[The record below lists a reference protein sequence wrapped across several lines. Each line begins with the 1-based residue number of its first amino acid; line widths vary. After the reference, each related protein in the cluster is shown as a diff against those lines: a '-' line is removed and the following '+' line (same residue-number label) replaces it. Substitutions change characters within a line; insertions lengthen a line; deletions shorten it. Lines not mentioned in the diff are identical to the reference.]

1 MRTSATTTP
10 WHSRKHETMLIINK
24 IFPSSIF
31 SVTMDI
37 NQETCTWV
45 SSRIMAKASNLKT
58 VCATLISFYNKMQLI
73 YSTLKATSSPA
84 TFIRITER
92 VVGIA
97 TETKKMKMAPI

>member
-1 MRTSATTTP
+1 MPT
-10 WHSRKHETMLIINK
+10 INK

-31 SVTMDI
+31 SVTI
-37 NQETCTWV
+37 SSNQEICTLV
-45 SSRIMAKASNLKT
+45 NSTIMAKLLSLKT

-97 TETKKMKMAPI
+97 TETKKMKMALI

>member
-1 MRTSATTTP
+1 MRTSATTTL
-10 WHSRKHETMLIINK
+10 WHSKRPETMLTINK
-24 IFPSSIF
+24 IFLSSIF
-31 SVTMDI
+31 SVTMGSS
-37 NQETCTWV
+37 QETCTWV
-45 SSRIMAKASNLKT
+45 SSRIMVKASNLKT

-73 YSTLKATSSPA
+73 YSTLKAISSLA

>member
-1 MRTSATTTP
+1 MRTSATTTL

-58 VCATLISFYNKMQLI
+58 VCATLISFYNKMQSI
-73 YSTLKATSSPA
+73 YSMLKAIFSPA
-84 TFIRITER
+84 TSIRITVR
-92 VVGIA
+92 VAGIA
-97 TETKKMKMAPI
+97 TETKKTKMALI